1 MSWLKEPILN
11 APPRFLKWFGIMGAF
26 LGLTLGEGC
35 FFAGGGLPEKAPHRR
50 RVLIPVAR
58 QKGLASW
65 YGPGFHGNVT
75 ASGEVFNKKLFTA
88 AHNTLPFG
96 TLVRVSSSNKDRSVI
111 VRINDRGPYCPGRVI
126 DLSEAAAKQL
136 GLKKAGTE
144 KVVIEVLEPMV
155 VMR

>member
-1 MSWLKEPILN
+1 
-11 APPRFLKWFGIMGAF
+11 MGAF

-35 FFAGGGLPEKAPHRR
+35 FFAGGRLSEKAPHKL

-58 QKGLASW
+58 QEGMASW

-75 ASGEVFNKKLFTA
+75 ASGETFNKKLFTA
-88 AHNTLPFG
+88 AHKSLPFG
-96 TLVRVSSSNKDRSVI
+96 TLVRVSLPKKERSVI
-111 VRINDRGPYCPGRVI
+111 VRINDRGPNCPGRVI

-136 GLKKAGTE
+136 GLKKTGTE